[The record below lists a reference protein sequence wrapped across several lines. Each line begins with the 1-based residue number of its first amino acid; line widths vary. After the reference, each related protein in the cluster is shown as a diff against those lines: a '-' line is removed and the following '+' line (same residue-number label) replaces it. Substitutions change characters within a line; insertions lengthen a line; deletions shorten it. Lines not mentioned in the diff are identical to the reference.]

1 MRYEGLV
8 DELFGAAGSWS
19 MRACERARCGM
30 LWLDPCPLDDDL
42 GLAYERYY
50 THRAPVNRG
59 RLHAIYWSAARAWLA
74 ARYGYRDDAPRSPW
88 RLLAPVFDALPGRR
102 EQLEQSV
109 MFLAARPDGRL
120 LDVGCGDG
128 ARLSRM
134 RELGWRVTG
143 TDLDERALEPARR
156 AGLDVKLGTLAEQR
170 FASGAFDAVTLSHV
184 IEHVPDPVET
194 LRECRRVLAPGGVVM
209 AVTPN
214 VESMGHARWGA
225 RWRGLEP
232 PRHLQVFTWDALEA
246 AARSAGFGHVTMR
259 TVARIA
265 GTIAVESLV
274 PASVEGRAPV
284 PPDVRELAR
293 RFEAHERAALASA
306 PRAGEELVLEA
317 RA

>member
-1 MRYEGLV
+1 MRYQGLV

-19 MRACERARCGM
+19 MRACERAGCGM
-30 LWLDPCPLDDDL
+30 LWLDPCPLEDDL

-50 THRAPVNRG
+50 THRAPANRG

-74 ARYGYRDDAPRSPW
+74 ARFGYRDSAPGLPW
-88 RLLAPVFDALPGRR
+88 TLLAPVFDALPGRR

-109 MFLAARPDGRL
+109 MFLDARPGGRL

-128 ARLSRM
+128 ARLLRM

-143 TDLDERALEPARR
+143 TDLDERALEQARR
-156 AGLDVKLGTLAEQR
+156 AGLDVKQGTLAEQH
-170 FASGAFDAVTLSHV
+170 FPSGAFDAVTLSHV
-184 IEHVPDPVET
+184 IEHVPDPLET
-194 LRECRRVLAPGGVVM
+194 LRECRRVLALDGVVM
-209 AVTPN
+209 VVTPN
-214 VESMGHARWGA
+214 AESMGHARWGA

-246 AARSAGFGHVTMR
+246 VARSAGFARTSMR

-265 GTIAVESLV
+265 GTIAIESLV
-274 PASVEGRAPV
+274 PASVEGRAAV
-284 PPDVRELAR
+284 PADVRELAR
-293 RFEAHERAALASA
+293 RFESEERAALTSS